1 VLFDKVQQKIL
12 KILVKLWTLENR
24 LLKFEAIVQH
34 KKEKKSVLLTL
45 SADISQYVKDLQTL
59 PTLEESAVHDS
70 LGL

>member
-1 VLFDKVQQKIL
+1 MLFDKVQQKIL